1 MPDLPHALYTAEQTR
16 SLDRI
21 ASEQYDLPASVLMTR
36 AGTAA
41 LKLLQNK
48 WPDAKHIVVICGV
61 GNNGGDGF
69 ELARQALSEA
79 IQPTVFQFGDA
90 QVMSAEALAARE
102 QCLAAGV
109 KIQPFENDIPV
120 CDLIVDALMGTG
132 LNRPV
137 EGVLAQA
144 IEAINSAS
152 KQTPVLSLD
161 IPSGLHADTGQA
173 LGFAVNATVTLSY
186 IGLNVGLFTGEAADH
201 CGQINFD
208 SLGVPAAV
216 YGEVPAT
223 ANRLSLHQYQPQLA
237 PRKRTA
243 HKGLFGHLL
252 IVGGDHGMSGA
263 VRMAAEAGARTGA
276 GLTSVATRTAH
287 APFVTMMRPEIMS
300 HGVEAA
306 ESIKPLLNAASAVT
320 LGPGLGQG
328 QWSQELFNQTI
339 ASGLPMVVDADALNL
354 LSHAAEY
361 HDNWILTP
369 HPGEAARL
377 LGCSTKDI
385 QADRLA
391 AVQALQKRYGGVVV
405 LKGAG
410 TLVFDGKAPIHL
422 SDFGN
427 PGMASGGMGDVL
439 AGIIGGLL
447 AQHFSL
453 LDAACL
459 GVILHG
465 MAADKATELDGE
477 RGLLATDLL
486 PHLRHFANLKH

>member
-16 SLDRI
+16 SLDRT

-41 LKLLQNK
+41 LTQLISK
-48 WPDAKHIVVICGV
+48 WPKTKHIVVICGA

-79 IQPTVFQFGDA
+79 IQPTVFQFGDEK
-90 QVMSAEALAARE
+90 VMSAEALAARE
-102 QCLAAGV
+102 HCLAAGIN
-109 KIQPFENDIPV
+109 IQPFENDIPE

-137 EGVLAQA
+137 EGALAQA
-144 IEAINSAS
+144 IETINTAS
-152 KQTPVLSLD
+152 KQTAVLSLD

-173 LGFAVNATVTLSY
+173 LGCAVNATVTLSY

-216 YGEVPAT
+216 YDEVPAT

-252 IVGGDHGMSGA
+252 VVGGDHGMSGA
-263 VRMAAEAGARTGA
+263 VRMAAEAGARIGS
-276 GLTSVATRTAH
+276 GLTSVATRTTH

-300 HGVEAA
+300 HGVETA
-306 ESIKPLLNAASAVT
+306 ESIKPLLNAANAVT
-320 LGPGLGQG
+320 LGPGLGQRT
-328 QWSQELFNQTI
+328 WSRELFNQTI
-339 ASGLPMVVDADALNL
+339 ASSLPMVVDADALNL
-354 LSHAAEY
+354 LSDAAEY
-361 HDNWILTP
+361 HNNWILTP

-377 LGCSTKDI
+377 LGSSTKAI

-391 AVQALQKRYGGVVV
+391 AIQELQKRYGGVVV

-410 TLVFDGKAPIHL
+410 TLVCDGKAQIYL

-427 PGMASGGMGDVL
+427 PGMATGGMGDVL

-459 GVILHG
+459 GVVLHG

-477 RGLLATDLL
+477 RGLLAMDLL
-486 PHLRHFANLKH
+486 PHLRHLANLKH